1 MTSTLS
7 LFDLAPAGPA
17 GLNYG
22 AELITEA
29 EERDLIER
37 FSSLP
42 FVPFDFHGFQGNRR
56 TVAYGSRYDFT
67 RSLMKPADSV
77 PEWLVP
83 LRSKAA
89 SWARLPP
96 SELVQALI
104 TEYAPGAGIGWH
116 RDRPE
121 YGAVLGVSFANPCVL
136 RLRRPAGGGR
146 WVRAALPLEPRSVY
160 RLTGEA
166 RDLWQ
171 HSITPGDRL
180 RYSVTFR
187 TLR

>member
-7 LFDLAPAGPA
+7 LFDDAPPGPA
-17 GLNYG
+17 GLGYG
-22 AELITEA
+22 PELITVA
-29 EERDLIER
+29 EEGDLIER

-42 FVPFDFHGFQGNRR
+42 LAPFDFHGFQGNRR

-67 RSLMKPADSV
+67 RSLVKPADSV

-89 SWARLPP
+89 SWAGFPP
-96 SELVQALI
+96 NELVQALI

-121 YGAVLGVSFANPCVL
+121 YGAVLGVSFGTPCVL
-136 RLRRPAGGGR
+136 RLRRTAGEGR
-146 WVRAALPLEPRSVY
+146 WARAALPLEPRSVY

-166 RDLWQ
+166 RDFWQ